1 MILGQILNYA
11 LTLEH
16 LEDTFYRQGLAM
28 FSAAD
33 FQKAGFKPI
42 VRKNIE
48 IIAADEASHVKFLT
62 TALSAAGAKP
72 VDECTYAFGVT
83 DVKSFVATAS
93 VLEGMANSSYLSPY
107 PFNADIYVTIQVLV
121 SAHTS
126 APRRTL

>member
-1 MILGQILNYA
+1 
-11 LTLEH
+11 
-16 LEDTFYRQGLAM
+16 M

-126 APRRTL
+126 ALRRTL